1 MLDAA
6 TKKNDEF
13 DDKQGIS
20 TQSSDNLT
28 AYHEDLPVL
37 TPMQS
42 AYVNNVLKGMSYT
55 DAYQSAYNTDNQAM
69 TTIWTRSSELN
80 RNSAISLWLSRAREE
95 GAIFQACTYANS
107 LNRLANLS
115 DGAEKAGQYSA
126 AVKAEEARGKLEG
139 LYVDRVEQVGVTE
152 AEVALLALTKA
163 LGPVAARGI
172 AASLGIIIKSD
183 KPLIEGE
190 TQP

>member
-1 MLDAA
+1 MTTAQA
-6 TKKNDEF
+6 HEI
-13 DDKQGIS
+13 DDNQEIASDTGII
-20 TQSSDNLT
+20 QDL
-28 AYHEDLPVL
+28 HDDDLPEL
-37 TPMQS
+37 TLMQS
-42 AYVNNVLKGMSYT
+42 AYVNNVLKGLSYV
-55 DAYQSAYNTDNQAM
+55 DAYRDAYNTDNQALNTM
-69 TTIWTRSSELN
+69 WTDASKLN
-80 RNSAISLWLSRAREE
+80 RNPKVAQWLSRAREE

-115 DGAEKAGQYSA
+115 EGAELAGQYSA

-163 LGPVAARGI
+163 LGAEAAKGI

-183 KPLIEGE
+183 KPLID
-190 TQP
+190 QK